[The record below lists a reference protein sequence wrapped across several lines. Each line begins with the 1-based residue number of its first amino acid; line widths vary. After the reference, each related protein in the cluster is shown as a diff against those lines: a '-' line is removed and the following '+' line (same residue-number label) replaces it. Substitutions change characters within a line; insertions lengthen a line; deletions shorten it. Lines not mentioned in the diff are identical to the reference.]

1 VCVLIGRDVPL
12 SLWVPIAYLWQD
24 LLLALLFAG
33 LDFWLRR
40 PRLAWT
46 LYAILVAYVA
56 VNVPVGRVL
65 STPLT
70 WPLLRAA
77 GAPLADSI
85 RHYATWDNGMFVLL
99 ILAAGLGFPMSARP
113 LSSRLNTWNTAVFET
128 LTKLFRDLTAAARH
142 RRRISLERRWP
153 KACTEGPQDEQAT
166 DRSWQVVGR
175 ALPPALA
182 LPLVLVL
189 LCLGPLAVERVETLG
204 LHRNAVIALLATAF
218 PRLPAPAHAAD
229 WRASPFS
236 RSVSGQLSAYRGTA
250 AGRNVVLVS
259 LESTGAGYLS
269 SYGAREDPMPH
280 LTELARQSILFEN
293 TYAVYPES
301 IKGLYSILCSAYPAI
316 HTPPEAYERVPCDSL
331 AEKLAQSGYRTG
343 LFHSGR
349 FGYLGMESIVQRR
362 GFQTLEDAGQ
372 IGGDHQSSF
381 GVDEPSTVKR
391 ILMWLD
397 GLPAGE
403 RFFITYLPVAGH
415 HPYATPAPGPF
426 PENDMR
432 GCYLNSLHYADAA
445 LGLLI
450 EGLRERHLDR
460 DTLWVI
466 FGDHGE
472 AFGQHEGN
480 FGHTLFV
487 YEENVHVPLL
497 IAANGLTREPVRVP
511 EPASLLDVAPTVLD
525 LLGLGLPSSYEG
537 ESLLTPKPRMA
548 LFFTDYTVSMLGL
561 RDERWKFIHEMDSG
575 RSKLFDLRADP
586 AERIDLSSQH
596 PVRAASYRTHLLRW
610 CGHQR
615 EKVNRPG
622 RTLHSLSQSPD
633 RQFCA
638 KVHSYMLSDGGAP
651 AERTGDGAF
660 ITCSPSIN

>member
-1 VCVLIGRDVPL
+1 MRALSLLGVCVLAKVCVLIGRDVPL
-12 SLWVPIAYLWQD
+12 SSWVPIAYLWQD

-33 LDFWLRR
+33 LDLWVRR
-40 PRLAWT
+40 RWLAWT
-46 LYAILVAYVA
+46 LYAILVAYIA
-56 VNVPVGRVL
+56 LNVPVERVL

-77 GAPLADSI
+77 GAPLADSVW
-85 RHYATWDNGMFVLL
+85 HYATLDNGMFVFL
-99 ILAAGLGFPMSARP
+99 ILAAGLGFPLLARA
-113 LSSRLNTWNTAVFET
+113 LSSRLNAWNTAVSET
-128 LTKLFRDLTAAARH
+128 LTQLSRDLMAAAKH
-142 RRRISLERRWP
+142 QRRASVEGCRP
-153 KACTEGPQDEQAT
+153 KACTEGPQGEKT
-166 DRSWQVVGR
+166 GGRSWQGWQLRGR
-175 ALPPALA
+175 ALPLALA
-182 LPLVLVL
+182 LPLMLALV
-189 LCLGPLAVERVETLG
+189 CLGPFAVERVETLG
-204 LHRNAVIALLATAF
+204 LHRNAVVALFATAF

-236 RSVSGQLSAYRGTA
+236 RSVSGQLSAYRGTG

-269 SYGAREDPMPH
+269 PYGAREDPMPH

-293 TYAVYPES
+293 AYAVYPES

-391 ILMWLD
+391 ILTWLD

-403 RFFITYLPVAGH
+403 RFFITYLPIAGH
-415 HPYATPAPGPF
+415 HPYATPSPGPF

-497 IAANGLTREPVRVP
+497 IAANGLTGGPVRVS

-525 LLGLGLPSSYEG
+525 LLGLGVPSSYEG
-537 ESLLTPKPRMA
+537 ESLLTPEPRMA
-548 LFFTDYTVSMLGL
+548 LFFTDYTLSVLGL
-561 RDERWKFIHEMDSG
+561 RDERWKFIHEIDSG

-586 AERIDLSSQH
+586 GERVDLSSQNA
-596 PVRAASYRTHLLRW
+596 VRAATYRTHLLRW
-610 CGHQR
+610 CGYQR
-615 EKVNRPG
+615 ERINNR
-622 RTLHSLSQSPD
+622 RSVS
-633 RQFCA
+633 
-638 KVHSYMLSDGGAP
+638 
-651 AERTGDGAF
+651 
-660 ITCSPSIN
+660 